1 MKDTTF
7 YVQLSP
13 KWSSWDKTRL
23 EGVSLARATQ
33 KKPDK
38 PVPGTITVKLTLALP
53 DDAFKPY
60 EPAVKVEILENMVT
74 KNIEV
79 TVEEPDTQTEEGE
92 DE

>member
-13 KWSSWDKTRL
+13 KWSYWDKTKL

-33 KKPDK
+33 RKPDK
-38 PVPGTITVKLTLALP
+38 PVPGTVTVKLTLALP
-53 DDAFKPY
+53 DEVFKPY

-74 KNIEV
+74 QNIQLS
-79 TVEEPDTQTEEGE
+79 VEEPDVQDVQASE
-92 DE
+92 

>member
-1 MKDTTF
+1 LKDTTF

-13 KWSSWDKTRL
+13 KWNSWDKNRL
-23 EGVSLARATQ
+23 EGIALARATQ

-60 EPAVKVEILENMVT
+60 EPVVKIEIPENQISQ
-74 KNIEV
+74 NIQLK
-79 TVEEPDTQTEEGE
+79 VEEPDVQDVQASE
-92 DE
+92 